1 MIINGIIVGIVS
13 DMSNDYR
20 GIGRFMSYKNIYI
33 YIYHMI
39 YIYAQRLGSAQAL
52 QRIYLQFTNK

>member
-1 MIINGIIVGIVS
+1 MEMNPYFFKMVENTIFYLLQDDI
-13 DMSNDYR
+13 
-20 GIGRFMSYKNIYI
+20 IYI
-33 YIYHMI
+33 YTYIYVYI